1 MNQKKMAAEKAMEYV
16 KSDMVIGLGTG
27 TTVFYFLE
35 ALGMAVKQG
44 LNVVGVCSSEQT
56 ERIATEFG
64 IPLCNVEQVKTI
76 DLVVDGVDEIN
87 PDFNAIKGGGGAL
100 LREKIL
106 AKRAVEVIWI
116 MDESKLVKKLGEK
129 NLLPIEI
136 IPYGHKYLLNY
147 LNECYGLAKLRK
159 NGEDIY
165 ITDNGNYVIDLKL
178 DINKNNDILEK
189 ELLLVPGIVEVGIF
203 SKMCDRIII
212 GKENLCEVVECMR
225 TEKWI

>member
-1 MNQKKMAAEKAMEYV
+1 MNQKKLAAEKAMEYV
-16 KSDMVIGLGTG
+16 KEDMVLGLGTG

-35 ALGMAVKQG
+35 ALGIAVKQG

-56 ERIATEFG
+56 YRIATEFG
-64 IPLCNVEQVKTI
+64 IPLYDVEQVKII
-76 DLVVDGVDEIN
+76 DLVVDGVDEID
-87 PDFNAIKGGGGAL
+87 PGFNAIKGGGGAL

-106 AKRAVEVIWI
+106 AKRAAEVIWI

-136 IPYGHKYLLNY
+136 IPYGYKFLLDY
-147 LNECYGLAKLRK
+147 LNECYGPAKLRK
-159 NGEDIY
+159 NGEDFY

-178 DINKNNDILEK
+178 DINKDNDILGK

-203 SKMCDRIII
+203 NKMCDRIII
-212 GKENLCEVVECMR
+212 GKENSCEVVECM
-225 TEKWI
+225 KN